1 MIISD
6 RHRFVFVHV
15 PKSAGT
21 SIRAALAP
29 FADRASAAS
38 PDTTH
43 ETLPSLLTRHPQ
55 LTTHFKFAVVR
66 NPWERLVSFFFHARQ
81 RLAPTFPQFQAID
94 RLEAMLR
101 LIDRDAAWLCGMH
114 AVRPQGDFICGA
126 NGARLTDFLGRHEH
140 LAGDFA
146 RACRRIGIEAALPRM
161 NVSRHDHYAV
171 YYNGWC
177 RDFVADRYRRDVAE
191 FGYAFEMADPAVSAR
206 LGRGPDPAST

>member
-29 FADRASAAS
+29 FGDGASAAS
-38 PDTTH
+38 PHTTH
-43 ETLPSLLTRHPQ
+43 ETLCSLLKRHPQ
-55 LTTHFKFAVVR
+55 LATHFKFAVVR
-66 NPWERLVSFFFHARQ
+66 NPWERLVSFLFHSRQ

-101 LIDRDAAWLCGMH
+101 LIDRDVAWLSGMH
-114 AVRPQGDFICGA
+114 AVRPQYDFICGA
-126 NGARLTDFLGRHEH
+126 NGARLTDFVARHEH
-140 LAGDFA
+140 LAADFA
-146 RACRRIGIEAALPRM
+146 RACQRIGIAAALPRM

-177 RDFVADRYRRDVAE
+177 RDFVADRYRRDIAE
-191 FGYAFEMADPAVSAR
+191 FGYAFRTADTAAGEQPGRGSDPA
-206 LGRGPDPAST
+206 PT